1 MKKLFLKSVL
11 ALTVIVSVIPASA
24 NATES
29 TQIVAANSATVPCI
43 KAEGKVSYETDAN
56 GITKEITEISN
67 TQEYAKA
74 YNLDLPSPNAKIVHV
89 RTVSDSEK
97 TNLNSANADKISTQ
111 GIGDYYLKN
120 VQGPRRG
127 CGIHPLRRDNLV
139 YPGGKMSF
147 TESVA
152 TSITGTVTVSAE
164 IVSAAVG
171 FNVTQTFTVTDEQ
184 NVTIP
189 PAYSRAEVTAYANL
203 DIWQY
208 DIYKKGWFSDS
219 YEGYGAVSKPVGVCF
234 NIVYS

>member
-1 MKKLFLKSVL
+1 MRKLFLKSIL
-11 ALTVIVSVIPASA
+11 ALTVIVSAFPLSA
-24 NATES
+24 NASES
-29 TQIVAANSATVPCI
+29 THLSPPATIPCV

-56 GITKEITEISN
+56 GVTKEITEISN

-89 RTVSDSEK
+89 RTLSTNEK
-97 TNLNSANADKISTQ
+97 TNLNSLNADEISTQ
-111 GIGDYYLKN
+111 GVGDYYLKN

-127 CGIHPLRRDNLV
+127 CGIHPLRRSNLV
-139 YPGGKMSF
+139 YPGGKMTF

-152 TSITGTVTVSAE
+152 ASVTGTVTVDAQ

-171 FNVTQTFTVTDEQ
+171 FNVTQTFSVTDEQ
-184 NVTIP
+184 TVTIP
-189 PAYSRAEVTAYANL
+189 SNYSRAEVTAYANL

-208 DIYKKGWFSDS
+208 DIYKKGLFWDS
-219 YEGYGAVSKPVGVCF
+219 YEGYGSASKPVGVCF